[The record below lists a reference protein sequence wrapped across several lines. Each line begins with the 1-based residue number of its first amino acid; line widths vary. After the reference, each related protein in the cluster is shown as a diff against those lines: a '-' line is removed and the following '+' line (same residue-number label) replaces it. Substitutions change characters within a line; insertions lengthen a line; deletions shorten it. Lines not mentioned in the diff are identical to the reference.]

1 MVAKT
6 THSNVISNQEFVLSS
21 KNHLISSQWTMQLLN
36 GLIIERERE
45 KLTLCLIREKKG
57 NKSTYGDKEERN
69 M

>member
-21 KNHLISSQWTMQLLN
+21 TNHLISSQWTMQLLN

-45 KLTLCLIREKKG
+45 
-57 NKSTYGDKEERN
+57 RN
-69 M
+69 